1 MINNLVEPRPITYM
15 PEKKKNEYTTK
26 YSDFDAERLTFTDLE
41 ENERSKGQLI
51 AYPRYNH
58 PTLGEDKPL
67 FIQGPW
73 MKLFTY
79 GIPSLGEYYADD
91 SQRGFVKVALDFSD
105 PEVKK
110 MVDEFIKLDEEL
122 GSDEFMQKA
131 FGKKASKYKYQPV
144 IRIPEED
151 DEGNTKS
158 PYMKLKLDTSWPDG
172 NVLTQLFK
180 SELVDGKRV
189 REKVEVST
197 VTEVAK
203 HLSYMTKYRPVFRP
217 VKMWGHNSKMPKP
230 EYGVVF
236 KLLKAEFEPNS
247 NGSSSYQ
254 DYLDGD
260 AFIDDDDDEV
270 ETTDPVKSEPET
282 VFTTTKKS
290 SKAVEL
296 DDDDDD
302 SDNDSDE
309 SSEDSDSEEVK
320 KPVKKAAV
328 KGKSKSNGK

>member
-1 MINNLVEPRPITYM
+1 
-15 PEKKKNEYTTK
+15 
-26 YSDFDAERLTFTDLE
+26 
-41 ENERSKGQLI
+41 
-51 AYPRYNH
+51 
-58 PTLGEDKPL
+58 
-67 FIQGPW
+67 
-73 MKLFTY
+73 
-79 GIPSLGEYYADD
+79 
-91 SQRGFVKVALDFSD
+91 
-105 PEVKK
+105 
-110 MVDEFIKLDEEL
+110 
-122 GSDEFMQKA
+122 
-131 FGKKASKYKYQPV
+131 
-144 IRIPEED
+144 
-151 DEGNTKS
+151 
-158 PYMKLKLDTSWPDG
+158 MKLKLDTSWPDG

-260 AFIDDDDDEV
+260 AFIDDEEDEV

-282 VFTTTKKS
+282 VFTTSKKN

-320 KPVKKAAV
+320 KPVKKTAA

>member
-1 MINNLVEPRPITYM
+1 M
-15 PEKKKNEYTTK
+15 
-26 YSDFDAERLTFTDLE
+26 
-41 ENERSKGQLI
+41 
-51 AYPRYNH
+51 
-58 PTLGEDKPL
+58 GEDKPL

-73 MKLFTY
+73 MKLYTY

-91 SQRGFVKVALDFSD
+91 SQRSFVKVALDFED
-105 PEVKK
+105 KEVKK
-110 MVDEFIKLDEEL
+110 MVDEFKKLDEEL

-151 DEGNTKS
+151 DEGNVKA

-189 REKVEVST
+189 RDKVEVST

-260 AFIDDDDDEV
+260 AFIDDEDEEV

-282 VFTTTKKS
+282 VFTTTKKN
-290 SKAVEL
+290 SKAVEI
-296 DDDDDD
+296 DDDDD

-320 KPVKKAAV
+320 KPVKKTAA